1 MIHKVT
7 GALEAFKS
15 GAMEEGACLHP
26 LRASVVPTVTIK
38 DAEDP
43 AWGCGADLVIRLHA
57 PLLTSLR
64 DSCPWWPLFSPE
76 VGDLDAQAS
85 ERVGLQLRREG

>member
-26 LRASVVPTVTIK
+26 LRASVVPTGTIK

-64 DSCPWWPLFSPE
+64 NSCPLFSPE
-76 VGDLDAQAS
+76 VGELDAQAS